1 MRTTHG
7 RLVLLALLSASA
19 CFGYKRVETAPR
31 AGARVRIVL
40 ASATDVTT
48 IATDGTRLTQLA
60 VLEASGTIQAAA
72 ADTVVLRLGELR
84 TAAGAVPGSERLSA
98 LLPTDRIARVEE
110 RKFEAGKTALAGVG
124 AATLAIAAFL
134 VIIIGALTQGY

>member
-19 CFGYKRVETAPR
+19 CFGYKRVETAPS
-31 AGARVRIVL
+31 AGVRVRIVL

-48 IATDGTRLTQLA
+48 IDADGARLTQLA

-72 ADTVVLRLGELR
+72 ADTIVLRLGELR
-84 TAAGAVPGSERLSA
+84 TATGAVPGSARL
-98 LLPTDRIARVEE
+98 
-110 RKFEAGKTALAGVG
+110 
-124 AATLAIAAFL
+124 
-134 VIIIGALTQGY
+134 GALTQGF